1 MKIISL
7 KSLLLA
13 CAATALV
20 GCGNSETTITEITP
34 TPIDNDHDN
43 HEEELGKG
51 RLAIADAEHALIH
64 IFDLED
70 NRLVE
75 SLSITN
81 PANALYASP
90 ENRYAV
96 AFQKRLAL

>member
-13 CAATALV
+13 CAATVLV
-20 GCGNSETTITEITP
+20 GCGDSETTITELDKTP

-51 RLAIADAEHALIH
+51 RLAIADSEQALVH
-64 IFDLED
+64 IFDLE
-70 NRLVE
+70 NNALVE
-75 SLSITN
+75 SISVSYTHLTLPTICS
-81 PANALYASP
+81 
-90 ENRYAV
+90 V
-96 AFQKRLAL
+96 